1 LIQPEIEPPNTEPFF
16 MKRIACILSL
26 LAGFCL
32 ISFPV
37 LAQEAATAAPTAEVP
52 APPVEAVAES
62 ETELNGADTAWIL
75 TATALVLFMT
85 IPGLSLF
92 YAGLVGRKNVLSV
105 LMHCFMITAIMSV
118 LWVVCGYS
126 IAFGESG
133 SLWGGLGDMFAKD
146 LTHKDMS
153 DDGLPDILFFGFQ
166 MTFFIIT
173 PALMV
178 GAFVERMK
186 FSAMI
191 MFTVLWAILVY
202 APVCH
207 WVWASWAEDGVEKS
221 GLMYAWGTKDLAG
234 GIVVHITAGMGAL
247 AACILVG
254 PRKGYPTAQFQPH
267 SLPLCVTGT
276 GMLWVGWF
284 GFNAGSQ
291 LAANGDAALT
301 LVVTHISAATA
312 TIVWSLCE
320 KVKHGKASVLGAVTG
335 SIAGLAA
342 ITPASGDVGP
352 IGALAIGTAS
362 GLICW
367 FASTAVKSK
376 FGYDDSLDV
385 VGVHGVGGLVGTLL
399 VAFFAAESLGGKGL
413 ISIPDAETY
422 SMGAQFIVQ
431 LQASA
436 ITIVYTLIVSVIILY
451 IVKAICGGSLRVS
464 ESEEEEGL
472 DLTAHG
478 ESGYN

>member
-1 LIQPEIEPPNTEPFF
+1 MP
-16 MKRIACILSL
+16 
-26 LAGFCL
+26 L

-37 LAQEAATAAPTAEVP
+37 LAQEAEAASGAAAEAAAPAEETADEPDV
-52 APPVEAVAES
+52 
-62 ETELNGADTAWIL
+62 LNGANTAWIL

-126 IAFGESG
+126 IALGTGNSY
-133 SLWGGLGDMFAKD
+133 WGGLENIFAKGINADD
-146 LTHKDMS
+146 LSGAGSKS
-153 DDGLPDILFFGFQ
+153 IPQFLVFGFQ

-191 MFTVLWAILVY
+191 LFTSLWALLVY

-207 WVWASWAEDGVEKS
+207 WVWAENGFMFGWD
-221 GLMYAWGTKDLAG
+221 TIDLAG
-234 GIVVHITAGMGAL
+234 GIVVHITAGIGAL
-247 AACILVG
+247 AACIMVG
-254 PRKGYPTAQFQPH
+254 SRKGYPTAQFQPH

-284 GFNAGSQ
+284 GFNAGSG
-291 LAANGDAALT
+291 LAANGAEAQT

-335 SIAGLAA
+335 AIAGLAA
-342 ITPASGDVGP
+342 ITPASGHVGP
-352 IGALAIGTAS
+352 MGALAIGTAS
-362 GLICW
+362 GLLCW
-367 FASTAVKSK
+367 YASVVIKSK

-399 VAFFAAESLGGKGL
+399 VAFFAAEALGGT
-413 ISIPDAETY
+413 E
-422 SMGAQFIVQ
+422 GAKYDMAGQFWIQ
-431 LQASA
+431 LKSSA

-451 IVKAICGGSLRVS
+451 LVKAICGGSLRVS

-478 ESGYN
+478 ESGYNN